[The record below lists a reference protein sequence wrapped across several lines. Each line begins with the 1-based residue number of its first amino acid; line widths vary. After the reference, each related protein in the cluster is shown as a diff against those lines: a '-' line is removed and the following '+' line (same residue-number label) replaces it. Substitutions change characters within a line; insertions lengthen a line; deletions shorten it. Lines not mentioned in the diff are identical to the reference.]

1 MLILCFNIIFW
12 ILYQFLI
19 FYFMN
24 LVIDSMCNCSLCI
37 RSLSR
42 SVRDGSPDRFIPRYR
57 TAMHNRDGDSRW
69 FYGDS
74 RNRYPSSYRGL
85 ENDGQT
91 RSRTGIVD
99 SVDKFGGLN
108 FHDHKQPVNHSSKG
122 AQRQLV
128 RRRSPIDRV
137 DMYGVRRRIA
147 GVSSHRNRGSSG
159 KFSEGIGRGL
169 RDEYNEAVIDD
180 TLASSGRMPHYL
192 PRRDRSF
199 SPPPGRVSSHAS
211 APHRKSRSRS
221 RTRSPRAWQSQRE
234 WNLGTRQHSRSP
246 EFRSESRTDRVRVP
260 FQKPAFAA
268 DYGESFMSPPRGRFS
283 PQRHY
288 RWVDNSRNFVDD
300 NLRHRRS
307 PVGGFRRSQKLDHH
321 VGFSGRL
328 KSDDHS
334 RSIGGRLVRSPLMDG
349 STGRASCKLEEN
361 SENRRNDERC
371 GGMMQ
376 RGRHSEASAAIL
388 RRSRH
393 DAEDSFN
400 AGGNLNKDDD
410 VRSTDRRD
418 VPRECQRRYNWG

>member
-1 MLILCFNIIFW
+1 M
-12 ILYQFLI
+12 Y
-19 FYFMN
+19 
-24 LVIDSMCNCSLCI
+24 CSLYI
-37 RSLSR
+37 RSRNIVGSLSR

-57 TAMHNRDGDSRW
+57 TAMHNRSGDSRW
-69 FYGDS
+69 FYWDS
-74 RNRYPSSYRGL
+74 RNRYPSNYRGL
-85 ENDGQT
+85 ENVGQT
-91 RSRTGIVD
+91 RSRIGIVD

-108 FHDHKQPVNHSSKG
+108 FHDHKQPINHSSKG

-137 DMYGVRRRIA
+137 DIYGVRRRIA
-147 GVSSHRNRGSSG
+147 GVSSHRNRETSG
-159 KFSEGIGRGL
+159 NFSEGIGRGL

-180 TLASSGRMPHYL
+180 ALASSGRMPHYL

-199 SPPPGRVSSHAS
+199 SPPPGRVSHAS

-234 WNLGTRQHSRSP
+234 RNLGTRQHSRSP
-246 EFRSESRTDRVRVP
+246 EFRSESRMDRMRVP

-283 PQRHY
+283 PQRNY
-288 RWVDNSRNFVDD
+288 RWVDNRNFVDD

-307 PVGGFRRSQKLDHH
+307 PVGGFRRSQKLDH

-328 KSDDHS
+328 KSDEPF
-334 RSIGGRLVRSPLMDG
+334 RGIGGRLVRSPFMDG

-361 SENRRNDERC
+361 SEDRRNDERS
-371 GGMMQ
+371 GMMQ
-376 RGRHSEASAAIL
+376 RGRHSEASAIL

-393 DAEDSFN
+393 DAEDNFN
-400 AGGNLNKDDD
+400 AGNLNKDDD

-418 VPRECQRRYNWG
+418 VPRNAREDKRTFKV